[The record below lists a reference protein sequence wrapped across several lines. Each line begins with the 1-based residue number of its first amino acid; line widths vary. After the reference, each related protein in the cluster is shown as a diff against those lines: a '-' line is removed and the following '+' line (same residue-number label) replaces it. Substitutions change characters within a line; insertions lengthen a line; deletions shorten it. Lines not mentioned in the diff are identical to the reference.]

1 MNLVPAP
8 SGHLVLPKRAARAAA
23 VFVVGIVLAACGT
36 MHPGQ
41 AAVVDNHTISMA
53 KVGQRADAYCA
64 VSLVSAQQQGIKAL
78 SNAEIRRQA
87 VSDLVTMT
95 VATDVAEDEGVTADP
110 KLYSLSDEQSAQIR
124 RTFAKADPDQV
135 VEAILMA
142 QKTYAL
148 TIALGAKETG
158 KQYDEKNADELRA
171 AGEQVIAKAMK
182 KADIQIDDRFGL
194 DDTTAQISDTG
205 SQSVSQENLAQT
217 PADKLPS
224 SQRCS

>member
-1 MNLVPAP
+1 MNLVPAH
-8 SGHLVLPKRAARAAA
+8 SRHLVLPKRAVRAAT
-23 VFVVGIVLAACGT
+23 VVVAGVMLTACGS

-53 KVGQRADAYCA
+53 KVDQRAEAYCA
-64 VSLVSAQQQGIKAL
+64 VSLVSAQQQGIGAL

-87 VSDLVTMT
+87 VSDLVTLT
-95 VATDVAEDEGVTADP
+95 VATDVAQDQGVTADP

-124 RTFAKADPDQV
+124 RTFAKSDPDHV

-148 TIALGAKETG
+148 TIALGEKATG
-158 KQYDEKNADELRA
+158 KQFDEKNTDELRA

-182 KADIQIDDRFGL
+182 KSDIQIDDRFGL

-217 PADKLPS
+217 PADKLPL